1 MNAEIITIGDEIL
14 IGQTVDTNSSFIARE
29 LNKIGISVRQITT
42 IQDERLHI
50 TEALRKAATRVDIV
64 LTTGGLGPTK
74 DDVTKYTFSEFF
86 EDRLVLDQGVLSHIE
101 ELFTRLGR
109 TMSDLNREQA
119 MVPSRATALHNKY
132 GTAPGIWMER
142 EGKVFI
148 SLPGVPYEMKNL
160 MEQEVIPRLQ
170 QKFKRPFIYHKTILT
185 RGAGESDIANRLAA
199 WDDQL
204 PSHLKLAYLPDLD
217 SVRIRI
223 SGKGDHEQD
232 LIKSIEQQAEQVYE
246 LLRDVVRVEQEEDEN
261 IVVQISQLLVQRSQF
276 LSTAESCTGG
286 ALAASFTTHPGAS
299 ACFRGG
305 VITYATPTKT
315 QFLEVPQDLIEKHS
329 VVSAEV
335 VEAMAR
341 GAKKKF
347 RTDYALATTGNAG
360 PTKGDSN
367 AEVGTVFIGLATP
380 QGVISREFLFGHERD
395 QVVSSTVHK
404 AFELILGELT
414 GK

>member
-199 WDDQL
+199 WEDQL

>member
-29 LNKIGISVRQITT
+29 LNKIGISVRQFTT

-199 WDDQL
+199 WEDQL

-380 QGVISREFLFGHERD
+380 QGVISREFLFGPERD